1 MTLNES
7 FVFEF
12 LALET
17 LIDLYFF
24 ELYQNILSFL
34 LQVYLIRNLLNS
46 LISPVIHLLAPR
58 LQIMFTLIEISIFQE
73 IS

>member
-7 FVFEF
+7 FVFEY

-58 LQIMFTLIEISIFQE
+58 LQIMFTSIEISIFQE